1 MLDFISSLLNFFT
14 MVKQKGDEPDNKAL
28 ERLRQFE
35 EQRKPV
41 PEQEPD
47 NDKKNKNKGSG
58 KEQQQPGNKRDKATD
73 EL

>member
-1 MLDFISSLLNFFT
+1 
-14 MVKQKGDEPDNKAL
+14 MVKQKSDEPDNKAL

-41 PEQEPD
+41 PDQDSANE
-47 NDKKNKNKGSG
+47 KNKKDKQKG
-58 KEQQQPGNKRDKATD
+58 KDQQPGNKKDKATD